1 MSFHITNPSPGMG
14 GTLICQSDRH
24 ACTVTQVLS
33 PTRVVVR
40 RDKAIRT
47 DVSKMPG
54 AQTHRYEA
62 DPSAPEQLFSRHEDG
77 LWWGID
83 SSTVLV
89 LGVRDEFYDFSL

>member
-1 MSFHITNPSPGMG
+1 
-14 GTLICQSDRH
+14 
-24 ACTVTQVLS
+24 
-33 PTRVVVR
+33 
-40 RDKAIRT
+40 
-47 DVSKMPG
+47 MPG